1 MYLFL
6 ERGEG
11 RDKDRERNIDQ
22 SLLVCAP
29 MGNQTHNPGACLDRE
44 SKRQPFTL
52 QNDTE
57 TYCPDKISISVS
69 RLVSLYDLQETFSDM
84 EFSDQTGILTLID
97 NAKLPSGNITS
108 INSTMSV

>member
-1 MYLFL
+1 MISHFSYVPQWGTKPITQAHALTENQNGNLSLCRMTL
-6 ERGEG
+6 EPL
-11 RDKDRERNIDQ
+11 KHTAQ
-22 SLLVCAP
+22 
-29 MGNQTHNPGACLDRE
+29 
-44 SKRQPFTL
+44 
-52 QNDTE
+52 
-57 TYCPDKISISVS
+57 DKISISVS